1 MRERISAEAIVAG
14 AALVGVAWVAGTTRS
29 FTWPALGVTMA
40 AAAFVLVVA
49 VRAPRGTGAVRFH
62 PQRRDV
68 PWGVVAVVA
77 AGWQLVAY
85 FQSPRTAHP
94 TISSMLDAA
103 DAHDPLRAVVFL
115 GWVVLGLLLARR

>member
-29 FTWPALGVTMA
+29 FTWPALIVTVAGAVFVLIVALRAAGSPRARRHRPRGGYAAWGIA
-40 AAAFVLVVA
+40 AAAA
-49 VRAPRGTGAVRFH
+49 S
-62 PQRRDV
+62 
-68 PWGVVAVVA
+68 
-77 AGWQLVAY
+77 GWQLAAF
-85 FQSPRTAHP
+85 FQSPRTDHP